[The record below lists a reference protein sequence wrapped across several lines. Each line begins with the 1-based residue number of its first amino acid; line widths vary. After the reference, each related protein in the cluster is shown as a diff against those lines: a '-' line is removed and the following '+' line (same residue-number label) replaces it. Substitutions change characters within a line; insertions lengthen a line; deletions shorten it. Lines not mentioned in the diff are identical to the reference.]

1 MKAPNLS
8 WRLAIA
14 TRDQEGE
21 LVRAVLAGEE
31 GAWEQLAEPHR
42 GGVRA
47 LALRYVRNG
56 DEAEDLTQ
64 EIFLR
69 AYRKLAQFQGGSK
82 FGTWLHAIAVRMCLS
97 HLRLRKAEQV
107 TLEDVAGTLV
117 DQRPGSNTE
126 RMVLSRAEVAALVEA
141 MKGLPAPQRVVLLLV
156 AFGGLKEGEVA
167 EELGL
172 SLGTVKS
179 RLHRA
184 RTAMRAQSGMTS

>member
-1 MKAPNLS
+1 M
-8 WRLAIA
+8 
-14 TRDQEGE
+14 
-21 LVRAVLAGEE
+21 LAGEE

-42 GGVRA
+42 GSVRA
-47 LALRYVRNG
+47 LALRYVKSG

-69 AYRKLAQFQGGSK
+69 AYRKLAQFQGGAK

-107 TLEDVAGTLV
+107 TLEDVAGTLA
-117 DQRPGSNTE
+117 DPRPGSNTE
-126 RMVLSRAEVAALVEA
+126 RTVLSRAEVAALVET
-141 MKGLPAPQRVVLLLV
+141 MKGLPPPQRIVLLLI

-184 RTAMRAQSGMTS
+184 RTTMRSQHQVTP